1 MIQLSLFKKV
11 ILKFLNEKIFIKIL
25 KFSVSPNAKD
35 RLVLI
40 TGYNRENIE
49 KAKNLIDVTIRQNI
63 SPIPF
68 DSENDC
74 NNDPVEDDINLEL
87 NEIDSKCKRLSFY
100 NNIQC
105 EDENFYSFPISIGKK
120 EVRVKVSD
128 QLIGKK
134 LECFLNRFK
143 FIDSISNNENSFE
156 KKIETNEL
164 KKLKIISYDRE
175 FLLSLKDSAD
185 LNSSLLNEI
194 KQHNLVRQ

>member
-1 MIQLSLFKKV
+1 M
-11 ILKFLNEKIFIKIL
+11 
-25 KFSVSPNAKD
+25 SPNAKD

-68 DSENDC
+68 DSENCC
-74 NNDPVEDDINLEL
+74 NNDSVEDDINVEL

-100 NNIQC
+100 NNIQS
-105 EDENFYSFPISIGKK
+105 EDENSYSFPIIVGKK
-120 EVRVKVSD
+120 EVRVKISD

-143 FIDSISNNENSFE
+143 FTDSILNNETTNLES
-156 KKIETNEL
+156 KIETNES
-164 KKLKIISYDRE
+164 KKKETTYDRE

-185 LNSSLLNEI
+185 LNSCLLNDI
-194 KQHNLVRQ
+194 KQHNLIRQ